1 MSESKSSRKRKRRS
15 SCRKSKRKKKYKSII
30 ITRPLSPLSSQSSDT
45 EYLSS
50 ADIDLSTGTISTN
63 ELNNFIKVAKLLC
76 IDPHQLIMAIGNNN
90 SNNLLY
96 KEQLELLCAKQGIKI
111 VNQ

>member
-1 MSESKSSRKRKRRS
+1 MSESKSSKKRKHRS

-50 ADIDLSTGTISTN
+50 ADIDLSTKTISTN

-76 IDPHQLIMAIGNNN
+76 INRHQFNVIMGNNN
-90 SNNLLY
+90 NNNLSY
-96 KEQLELLCAKQGIKI
+96 KKQLELLCAKHGIKI
-111 VNQ
+111 INQ